1 MCFFVCV
8 KKWDNVSILAAI
20 LTSGPVSSP
29 LLLQPQCGYPLLVI
43 DYSKDNYEGNDN
55 EVDDNNDD
63 YDADDSDNED
73 DDDADVEHLCVGEAA
88 HLPLLSLLLHLAHRL
103 APDDDDYVNDH
114 YHSVI

>member
-1 MCFFVCV
+1 M
-8 KKWDNVSILAAI
+8 
-20 LTSGPVSSP
+20 
-29 LLLQPQCGYPLLVI
+29 I

-63 YDADDSDNED
+63 YDADDSDNKD
-73 DDDADVEHLCVGEAA
+73 DVDVEHLCVGEAA

-114 YHSVI
+114 YHPQQR